1 VEGLHWYLLCPNAD
15 LTPATKEQRDQKE
28 NEAVVLDS
36 SFFGRSIPPKI
47 SFFALTKDMEML
59 FKYACDSL
67 REKYACAS
75 RKVVT
80 QACKRLENAENQL
93 SELGLAAAVH
103 RRTSR
108 SHAVYDDVRLS

>member
-1 VEGLHWYLLCPNAD
+1 MEGLHWYLLCPNAD

-36 SFFGRSIPPKI
+36 SFFGRSIPPK
-47 SFFALTKDMEML
+47 ML

-108 SHAVYDDVRLS
+108 SHAVYDDVPLS